1 MNSGTTMPV
10 SSPNS
15 DLKQTNKH
23 IINSSTQLCQ
33 LRLGGKQHIA
43 QAQECKRY
51 TKHSQHRRETRWW
64 TPNSRLGARETE
76 RRAAVLTLEP
86 QSSASSPAENKSTIL
101 GAARSELHIQQA
113 HSLLSSPLLLL
124 LSSPLQLLDKFAD
137 VNKHSVSAAKALW
150 WNNTWKRRGKTRP
163 ERPGEAAMY
172 VRGCSCKTRAEKIYK
187 QTSQKISPPVII
199 KNIYIM

>member
-1 MNSGTTMPV
+1 MNSGTTMPA
-10 SSPNS
+10 SSQNS
-15 DLKQTNKH
+15 ELNKTNKH

-113 HSLLSSPLLLL
+113 HSLLSSSSSARLFSCWISLLTSTSTQSQPPKLFGGIIHG
-124 LSSPLQLLDKFAD
+124 KGGE
-137 VNKHSVSAAKALW
+137 
-150 WNNTWKRRGKTRP
+150 RRDRKD
-163 ERPGEAAMY
+163 PGRQPCTLEVAHA
-172 VRGCSCKTRAEKIYK
+172 RQKNI
-187 QTSQKISPPVII
+187 QTSQKISPLVII
-199 KNIYIM
+199 